1 MILSQKIENKNSFNT
16 DKISERPIR
25 SIVKSISWRVIGT
38 LDTILISWLVTG
50 ALTVAFSIGA
60 IELITKMVLYFFHE
74 RLWNAI
80 KWGK

>member
-1 MILSQKIENKNSFNT
+1 MIISQNIEHKTTFST
-16 DKISERPIR
+16 DKTSEKPMR

-50 ALTVAFSIGA
+50 ALTIAFSIGA
-60 IELITKMVLYFFHE
+60 IELITKLVLYVFHE
-74 RLWNAI
+74 RVWNSI